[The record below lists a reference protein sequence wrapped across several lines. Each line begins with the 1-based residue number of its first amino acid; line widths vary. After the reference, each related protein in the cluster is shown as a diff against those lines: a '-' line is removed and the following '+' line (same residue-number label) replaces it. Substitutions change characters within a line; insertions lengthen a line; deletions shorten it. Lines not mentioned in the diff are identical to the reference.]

1 MAFHLLHSIADTRR
15 YFFLKIKLL
24 SLAVLS
30 ASLLSAVHAKA
41 ATMDLFTL
49 TYNSNTFSFTLPD
62 SPTPTSTGNDCIDV
76 AGSNADFCIN
86 PVAVTINSSH
96 YSTDSVEFF
105 TSSVFGGLEIFN
117 DSHISLANA
126 DAIQVFSG
134 MVSTPKFTLGTY
146 ALARNDSS
154 CYDDC
159 NHSANLVISQ
169 VPPDTS
175 PVPEPSSLVMMSSG
189 LLAAAGAARRKF
201 KA

>member
-105 TSSVFGGLEIFN
+105 TSSAFGGLEIFN
-117 DSHISLANA
+117 GSQHSIVSLDSSQL
-126 DAIQVFSG
+126 FSG
-134 MVSTPKFTLGTY
+134 MVSTPNFTLGTY
-146 ALARNDSS
+146 DVTRHNDGN
-154 CYDDC
+154 CGQDC
-159 NHSANLVISQ
+159 NQSGRLVISQ
-169 VPPDTS
+169 VSTS